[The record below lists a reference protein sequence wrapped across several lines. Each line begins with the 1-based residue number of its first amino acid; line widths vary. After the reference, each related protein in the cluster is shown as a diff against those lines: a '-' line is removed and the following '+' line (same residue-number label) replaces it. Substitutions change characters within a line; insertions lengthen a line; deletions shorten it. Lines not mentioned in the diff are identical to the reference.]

1 MLYIS
6 QLILNPCSRQVQ
18 SEVCNPYEM
27 HRTLM
32 RAFPTAAQGGPGRV
46 LFRLGNQAASD
57 QAELKVL
64 VQSDQ
69 EPDWGW
75 LAESSHYLLP
85 GFHPNP
91 ASKAFEPVFQSG
103 QRLYFRLRANPTVK
117 RRFPGQDKSKRI
129 GLYKEAEQ
137 RGWLARKAGQ
147 GGFTPLEVALTAE
160 GNVGGK
166 IHRSTQ
172 ESYNLNLL
180 AVRFDGQLQVIAPA
194 KFLETLGQGIGS
206 GKGLGFGLLSLAW
219 A

>member
-1 MLYIS
+1 MLYMS
-6 QLILNPCSRQVQ
+6 QLILNRCSRQVQ

-46 LFRLGNQAASD
+46 LFRLESHTASGQAG
-57 QAELKVL
+57 LKVL
-64 VQSDQ
+64 VQSDR
-69 EPDWGW
+69 EPNWGC
-75 LAESSHYLLP
+75 LKESSHYLLP

-91 ASKAFEPVFQSG
+91 ASKAFGPVFQPG

-129 GLYKEAEQ
+129 GLYKEEEQ
-137 RGWLARKAGQ
+137 RGWLARKAEQ
-147 GGFTPLEVALTAE
+147 GGFIPLGVTLTAE
-160 GNVGGK
+160 GKVGGK
-166 IHRSTQ
+166 IYRSTE

-180 AVRFDGQLQVIAPA
+180 AIRFDGLLQVIAPA
-194 KFLETLGQGIGS
+194 KFLETLRQGIGS